1 MIVLSAARAAAMIN
15 RTARGGVVRMAGP
28 EGGGGGCGRVKI

>member
-15 RTARGGVVRMAGP
+15 RTARGRVRMEGP
-28 EGGGGGCGRVKI
+28 EGAGGVGS